1 MTKKKKILYI
11 CTDPAPGMLPFA
23 SRIINT
29 MSQATEDIVI
39 YGIFI
44 NQKKFS
50 YQAYIDKRLQN
61 QNFVFIEAANNSA
74 FSLIEKFFPYKILK
88 TINAICKEHD
98 IDLIH
103 CLTTE
108 FCLGFHL
115 HRIQKKIK
123 IIYTVHDLVP
133 HEEFKLNLKTIII
146 SEIIRRGVKNNL
158 TNLKILAT
166 SSKTQFEQLKIAFP
180 EKLIYYHPFPTLITK
195 QIIEGDS
202 ACPELSKIDKY
213 ILFFGG
219 INIYKGVDLLYNT
232 FINDKELYNN
242 FHLVIAGSGEWY
254 FDRKVEF
261 EKKIIRINRFIH
273 DSEIKNLFEKANCV
287 VYPYI
292 SGTQSGVLSLAY
304 YFGTPLVTSNIPF
317 FLENIE
323 PNKTA
328 FVFENGNTESLNKAI
343 HLAIN
348 SRIDDTFYLNQQL
361 KYKNNY
367 SDESLEKSISN
378 IYKKLII

>member
-1 MTKKKKILYI
+1 
-11 CTDPAPGMLPFA
+11 
-23 SRIINT
+23 
-29 MSQATEDIVI
+29 
-39 YGIFI
+39 
-44 NQKKFS
+44 
-50 YQAYIDKRLQN
+50 
-61 QNFVFIEAANNSA
+61 
-74 FSLIEKFFPYKILK
+74 
-88 TINAICKEHD
+88 
-98 IDLIH
+98 
-103 CLTTE
+103 
-108 FCLGFHL
+108 
-115 HRIQKKIK
+115 
-123 IIYTVHDLVP
+123 
-133 HEEFKLNLKTIII
+133 LNLKTIII

-219 INIYKGVDLLYNT
+219 INIYKGVNLLYNT

>member
-74 FSLIEKFFPYKILK
+74 YSLIEKFFPYKILK

>member
-50 YQAYIDKRLQN
+50 YQEYIDKRLQN

>member
-23 SRIINT
+23 SKIINT
-29 MSQATEDIVI
+29 MSQATEDIVL

-44 NQKKFS
+44 SQNKFS
-50 YQAYIDKRLQN
+50 YQEYIDKRLQN
-61 QNFVFIEAANNSA
+61 QNFVFIEAANNLV

-88 TINAICKEHD
+88 NIDAICKEHD

-108 FCLGFHL
+108 FCLGYHL
-115 HRIQKKIK
+115 NRIQKKIK

-133 HEEFKLNLKTIII
+133 HEEFKLNLKTRII
-146 SEIIRRGVKNNL
+146 SEIIKRGVKNNL
-158 TNLKILAT
+158 TKLKILAT
-166 SSKTQFEQLKIAFP
+166 SSKTQFNQLKIAYP

-195 QIIEGDS
+195 QIIEGNS

-232 FINDKELYNN
+232 FINDEELYNN

-254 FDRKVEF
+254 FNRKVEC

-304 YFGTPLVTSNIPF
+304 YFGTPLITSDIPF
-317 FLENIE
+317 FLENVE
-323 PNKTA
+323 HTKTA
-328 FVFENGNTESLNKAI
+328 FVFERGKAESLNKAI

-378 IYKKLII
+378 IYETLII

>member
-88 TINAICKEHD
+88 TINAICKEHE

-108 FCLGFHL
+108 FCLGYHL
-115 HRIQKKIK
+115 HQIQKKVK

-146 SEIIRRGVKNNL
+146 SEIIKRGVKNNL
-158 TNLKILAT
+158 NKLKILAT

-202 ACPELSKIDKY
+202 ACQELSKIDKY

-219 INIYKGVDLLYNT
+219 LNIYKGVDLLYNT

-254 FDRKVEF
+254 FDRKVEC

-317 FLENIE
+317 FLDNIE

-348 SRIDDTFYLNQQL
+348 SRIDNTFYLNQQL

-367 SDESLEKSISN
+367 SDESLEKSISD
-378 IYKKLII
+378 IYEKLII